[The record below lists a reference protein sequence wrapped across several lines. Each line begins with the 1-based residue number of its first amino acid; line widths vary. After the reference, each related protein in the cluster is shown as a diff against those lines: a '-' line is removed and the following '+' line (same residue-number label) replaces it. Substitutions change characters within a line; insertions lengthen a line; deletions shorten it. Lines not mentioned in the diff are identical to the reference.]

1 MRTYS
6 KSCGAPV
13 SKEIKNKIILADLVV
28 TAVLIIAACIGI
40 ACAIKRR
47 PDLRPGVVTTDN
59 YKEYLTIDF
68 SVSSEFVQSAN
79 TPVKHEYGFKIKA
92 MPYREITELV
102 VELKCSAE
110 YADDLG
116 TITIRPDRS
125 ITPDSPYTYNGEAYF
140 TYPFSS
146 LRPVTP
152 DITVKL
158 ISVSAKFAYIPQE
171 GD

>member
-1 MRTYS
+1 M
-6 KSCGAPV
+6 

-28 TAVLIIAACIGI
+28 TAVLIVAACIGI

-92 MPYREITELV
+92 MPYREIAELV

-110 YADDLG
+110 YTDDLG

>member
-1 MRTYS
+1 M
-6 KSCGAPV
+6 
-13 SKEIKNKIILADLVV
+13 SKEIKNKIILADLAV
-28 TAVLIIAACIGI
+28 TTMLIVAACVGI
-40 ACAIKRR
+40 ACAVKRR

-68 SVSSEFVQSAN
+68 SVSSEFAQGPD

-92 MPYREITELV
+92 KPYREITELV
-102 VELKCSAE
+102 VELECSAE
-110 YADDLG
+110 YTDGLG
-116 TITIRPDRS
+116 TVTIIPDRS

-146 LRPVTP
+146 LRPITP